1 MHFGALAERWGV
13 RNPPPAAD
21 LRAFGHQVARLR
33 HQLGWSIDRL
43 AEEAGVSRKTIMNIE
58 SASKGLRLSTA
69 HDLAHALGVP
79 LPDLVGVLCEQHSTP
94 AE

>member
-1 MHFGALAERWGV
+1 
-13 RNPPPAAD
+13 
-21 LRAFGHQVARLR
+21 
-33 HQLGWSIDRL
+33 
-43 AEEAGVSRKTIMNIE
+43 MNIE